1 MFKIPASGKCVC
13 APLNVSYVA
22 HLATTKPGWCNAT
35 CRATLAVHRTMSTQ
49 HWASLLCYL
58 IHWQHHSVTHYWNC
72 LMRGCTPSL
81 FVHGKQQ
88 VMQPLVEAGNT
99 KTSNLF
105 TALLAQTFFTV
116 TTVEHEYLYYQCKE
130 KYEHKNPCQA
140 STGHP
145 FLATSR
151 ASVFKTEVN
160 LESHSWSP
168 RCKHL
173 NFVLN
178 WPQHKF

>member
-1 MFKIPASGKCVC
+1 MPHVGPHWPCIEQCQ
-13 APLNVSYVA
+13 LNIG
-22 HLATTKPGWCNAT
+22 P
-35 CRATLAVHRTMSTQ
+35 
-49 HWASLLCYL
+49 
-58 IHWQHHSVTHYWNC
+58 
-72 LMRGCTPSL
+72 
-81 FVHGKQQ
+81 VHGAIWITGNAIQSPTIETVWCEAVLPPSSCMESSRY
-88 VMQPLVEAGNT
+88 VMQPLVKAGNT

-130 KYEHKNPCQA
+130 KYEHKNPCQT

-145 FLATSR
+145 FLAT
-151 ASVFKTEVN
+151 AWALVFKTEVN

-178 WPQHKF
+178 RPQHKC